1 LGTVHVAVSNETSS
15 HVILRTSPDLAAV
28 KTVSRKIKP
37 IWARELRWTP
47 FAARTAAL

>member
-28 KTVSRKIKP
+28 KTVSRK
-37 IWARELRWTP
+37 
-47 FAARTAAL
+47 ALDAVVSTSASRVIRAGTSP